1 MSSLYKVFFDGYGLL
16 HVSSHALE
24 TLVWTVRLSG
34 ARGFTGE
41 KGCLREGLEPRDL
54 FCFNVPT
61 NNFISSSFRGEAG
74 LQRLTLL
81 PDS

>member
-41 KGCLREGLEPRDL
+41 KGCLREGLSPEIYFAL
-54 FCFNVPT
+54 MF
-61 NNFISSSFRGEAG
+61 
-74 LQRLTLL
+74 RLTTSSRLL
-81 PDS
+81 SEGRLASNA

>member
-1 MSSLYKVFFDGYGLL
+1 MSSLYRVFVDGYGLL

-24 TLVWTVRLSG
+24 TLVWTVRLPG

-41 KGCLREGLEPRDL
+41 KESLHEGLEPWNL
-54 FCFNVPT
+54 FCFDVWI
-61 NNFISSSFRGEAG
+61 NNFISFLGGEGAG
-74 LQRLTLL
+74 LEPLTLL